1 MRVGIIGGGISGVS
15 LASKLALMK
24 KEGKNID
31 ITLLEATDEL
41 GGTMKSVCK
50 DGFVIESGTNGF
62 LDSKPYTTETFTEV
76 GLEKNFVRSND
87 NARKRFIQRDSK
99 LHKIDMSPKFLTSKL
114 LSFKGKLRI
123 VGEFFVPQ
131 KKDDV
136 DETLADFTKRRLGE
150 ETLDYLIGPMVSGV
164 FAGDPEKMSLKSCF
178 PVIYNLEKDYGGLIK
193 GLFKKKNK
201 KGSPAGPSGVL
212 TAYVNGMGQ
221 ALNDLS
227 DVAIKNGAEVIKNS
241 PVEDVS
247 KVGDVYKVT
256 VKGGKTYEFDKLA
269 ITCPAYASAKFLK
282 NMSSQL
288 SEVLD
293 SIPYSPMFVAGLGFN
308 EEDVKDAID
317 GFGYLIPEKENRQI
331 LGTLFTSSMFPVQA
345 PVGKKLLRIMAG
357 GDRHHEILEKTNEEL
372 VEICI
377 KNVTD
382 ILGIVGK
389 PCLVQYFRHEKAI
402 PQYHVGHSKKVEKIE
417 ELLKDFKGLY
427 IGGNVLYGISL
438 NDCTRVS
445 KEIADKIKEELNN

>member
-1 MRVGIIGGGISGVS
+1 MRVGIIGGGISGIS

-24 KEGKNID
+24 KAGKDID
-31 ITLLEATDEL
+31 IILLEATDEL
-41 GGTMKSVCK
+41 GGTMKSVCR
-50 DGFVIESGTNGF
+50 DGFVVESGTNGF
-62 LDSKPYTTETFTEV
+62 LDSKPYTTETFKEA

-99 LHKIDMSPKFLTSKL
+99 LHKIEMSPKFLTSKL

-131 KKDDV
+131 KKDNE
-136 DETLADFTKRRLGE
+136 DETLANFTKRRLGE

-221 ALNDLS
+221 ALNDLAEVS
-227 DVAIKNGAEVIKNS
+227 IKNGANIIKNS
-241 PVEDVS
+241 PVEEVV
-247 KVGDVYKVT
+247 KEGDIYKVT
-256 VKGGKTYEFDKLA
+256 VNGGKVYEFDKLA
-269 ITCPAYASAKFLK
+269 ITCPSYASAKFLK
-282 NMSSQL
+282 NLNGRL
-288 SEVLD
+288 SEVLS

-308 EEDVKDAID
+308 DEDIKDAID
-317 GFGYLIPEKENRQI
+317 GFGYLIPEKEKRGI
-331 LGTLFTSSMFPVQA
+331 LGTLFTSSMFPSQA
-345 PVGKKLLRIMAG
+345 PKGKKLLRIMAG

-372 VEICI
+372 IDICI
-377 KNVTD
+377 KNVSD
-382 ILGIVGK
+382 ILGVVGK
-389 PCLVQYFRHEKAI
+389 PCLVEYFRHEKAI
-402 PQYHVGHSKKVEKIE
+402 PQYHVGHSEKVAEIE
-417 ELLKDFKGLY
+417 EILKGFNGLY

-445 KEIADKIKEELNN
+445 QEIAEKIKAELH